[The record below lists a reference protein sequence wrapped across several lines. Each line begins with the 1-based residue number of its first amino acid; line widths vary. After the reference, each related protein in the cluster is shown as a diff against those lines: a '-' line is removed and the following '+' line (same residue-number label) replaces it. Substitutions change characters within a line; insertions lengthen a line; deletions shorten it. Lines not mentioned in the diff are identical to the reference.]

1 MKLAYV
7 KDDYIKYNNGQGGY
21 NEESCPRTIAY
32 FYKAKRD
39 NTGNVVFD
47 YVKQSKID
55 GVSDVLGMVSRP
67 GGSTVLD
74 FNGDGKA
81 DVLVPMLN
89 TDTHLD
95 QDHQYVI
102 WRVFQGASNV
112 IMGKVSNL
120 RAAREM
126 HYTHL

>member
-1 MKLAYV
+1 M
-7 KDDYIKYNNGQGGY
+7 
-21 NEESCPRTIAY
+21 
-32 FYKAKRD
+32 
-39 NTGNVVFD
+39 
-47 YVKQSKID
+47 
-55 GVSDVLGMVSRP
+55 
-67 GGSTVLD
+67 
-74 FNGDGKA
+74 
-81 DVLVPMLN
+81 PMLN

-126 HYTHL
+126 PLYTSIDINKDGKRTFLCGGYI